1 MDGYFGTT
9 LKTEDPNEIPHSAAH
24 GRIQRGD
31 RGSGPPMKITK
42 IGVLC
47 DTGPD
52 PLPRSIH
59 RPASETSL
67 KWPFA
72 GGPMMALS

>member
-9 LKTEDPNEIPHSAAH
+9 LKTE
-24 GRIQRGD
+24 
-31 RGSGPPMKITK
+31 
-42 IGVLC
+42 VLC

-59 RPASETSL
+59 RPASEKSL